1 MVVGCGIRVRVS
13 RRGTL
18 LAGPAAVLV
27 LLFAGQA
34 AAADLQLVNE
44 FGTQGTAP
52 DQLTNNINDLQV
64 APDGNLLVTNAG
76 NYRIQTYTPGG
87 SFVRAFG
94 SSGSAPGQFFNPSGT
109 AIQDD
114 GTIFVMDAGDGQVE
128 VFGATGSFVRQFPTP
143 VDFYAGAAFDPA
155 QTILYLV
162 DYQAG
167 NIQRVSTTGA
177 NMGLLGSFGTGP
189 GQFQRPMGIAVD
201 SSGNLYVADRDNNRV
216 EKLSPS
222 GAFLATLGGAGSGP
236 GQTQGPVDVAIMAN
250 GNVIVADTNN
260 RRLEEFTPSG
270 QFVASYD
277 SIPASP
283 VPDFV
288 PSQVTTAPSG
298 DIYIHDRQANA
309 PRIVRVRTR
318 PAPPVLGET
327 VNVGVVAGTIRIRE
341 KGETKFQVL
350 GPSQSIPVGSSV
362 DATRGKVRLFAAKKG
377 GGTQKAVFFD
387 GRFSVHQSKRTTL
400 TDLRLEGGNF
410 RSCRGGARGAKGG
423 PRVLRRLWGHGK
435 GRTRTSGHNGSGT
448 VRGTFWL
455 TEDRCD
461 GTFFKVRQG
470 TIVVRDFTRHRT
482 VVLHAGDSYL
492 APAR

>member
-1 MVVGCGIRVRVS
+1 
-13 RRGTL
+13 
-18 LAGPAAVLV
+18 LV
-27 LLFAGQA
+27 LLLSLAGGQA
-34 AAADLQLVNE
+34 SAADLQLVNE
-44 FGTQGTAP
+44 FGTEGTAP
-52 DQLTNNINDLQV
+52 NQLTNNINDLQV
-64 APDGNLLVTNAG
+64 APDGDVVVTNAG
-76 NYRIQTYTPGG
+76 SYRIQTYTPGG

-109 AIQDD
+109 AIQND

-128 VFGATGSFVRQFPTP
+128 VFDAAGSFVRQFPTP
-143 VDFYAGAAFDPA
+143 VDFYAGAAFNPA

-177 NMGLLGSFGTGP
+177 DMGLLGSFGTGP
-189 GQFQRPMGIAVD
+189 GQFVRPMGIAVD

-222 GAFLATLGGAGSGP
+222 GEFLDTLGGAGSGP
-236 GQTQGPVDVAIMAN
+236 GQMQGPIDVAIEAN

-270 QFVASYD
+270 QFVASYER
-277 SIPASP
+277 IPASP
-283 VPDFV
+283 TPDFV
-288 PSQVTTAPSG
+288 PWQLATDPSG
-298 DIYIHDRQANA
+298 DIYIFDRQANA
-309 PRIVRVRTR
+309 PRIVRVR
-318 PAPPVLGET
+318 PGPSAPVLGKT
-327 VNVGVVAGTIRIRE
+327 VKVGVVAGTIRIRE
-341 KGETKFQVL
+341 KGTKKFHVL
-350 GPSQSIPVGSSV
+350 GANQTIPVGSSI
-362 DATRGKVRLFAAKKG
+362 DSTNGKVRLSAAKKG

-387 GRFSVHQSKRTTL
+387 GRFSVHQSKRSTL

-410 RSCRGGARGAKGG
+410 RSCRGAARGGKGG
-423 PRVLRRLWGHGK
+423 SRVLRRLWGHGK
-435 GRTRTSGHNGSGT
+435 GRTRTSGNNGSGT

-470 TIVVRDFTRHRT
+470 VVAVRDFTRHRT
-482 VVLHAGDSYL
+482 VVLHAGQDYL